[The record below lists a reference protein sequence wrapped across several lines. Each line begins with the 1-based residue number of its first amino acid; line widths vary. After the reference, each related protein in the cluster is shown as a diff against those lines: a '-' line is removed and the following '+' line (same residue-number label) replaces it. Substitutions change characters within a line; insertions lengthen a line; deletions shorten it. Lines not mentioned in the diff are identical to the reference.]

1 MIWMTTFFSSDTTEV
16 RRKRHNI
23 LKELKEKKCQPRD
36 KGEIKTFSAESKV
49 TEFIASRFALKELLN
64 KIHQIEG
71 KLRKKE
77 TWNNELFFPSGIL

>member
-1 MIWMTTFFSSDTTEV
+1 MTTFFSSDTTEV

-49 TEFIASRFALKELLN
+49 IEFIASRFALKELLN
-64 KIHQIEG
+64 KNHQI
-71 KLRKKE
+71 RKKKKKKKKKR
-77 TWNNELFFPSGIL
+77 IIR